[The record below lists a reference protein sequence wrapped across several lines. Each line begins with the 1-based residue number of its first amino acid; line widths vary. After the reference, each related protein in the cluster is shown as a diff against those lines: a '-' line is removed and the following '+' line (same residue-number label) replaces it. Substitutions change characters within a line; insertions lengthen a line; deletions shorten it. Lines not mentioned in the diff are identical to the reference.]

1 MGIAVA
7 DVVVL
12 AARLGEALSSA
23 LDLPNRRATVVAK
36 GGNAEVVG
44 WWPATAHLL
53 PRYLAGRATG
63 PLFPADRRPSPARQ
77 PARGDVDPTTGR
89 ARRSYRRAAHLF
101 AGASGGWTLH
111 QLRHSRLT
119 HLAAGIGLL
128 LLMAKSR
135 HASIKTLA
143 VYARPSFDDL
153 AEATARLDPVR
164 RRASRR
170 G

>member
-12 AARLGEALSSA
+12 AARLGEALGPA

-53 PRYLAGRATG
+53 PRYLAGRTTG

-89 ARRSYRRAAHLF
+89 ARRSYRRAAQLF
-101 AGASGGWTLH
+101 AEASGGWTLH
-111 QLRHSRLT
+111 QLRHSLLT
-119 HLAAGIGLL
+119 HLASAGIGLL
-128 LLMAKSR
+128 LLFAKR
-135 HASIKTLA
+135 CHVSIQILEVYTRLSLYERA
-143 VYARPSFDDL
+143 VG
-153 AEATARLDPVR
+153 T
-164 RRASRR
+164 
-170 G
+170 